1 MEPEDIMSN
10 KRSKTCSLS
19 NVEAKKSDLRVEEQL
34 LEVRKGGEVGEGED
48 VGNRYQT
55 QKEYLWCAAG

>member
-1 MEPEDIMSN
+1 
-10 KRSKTCSLS
+10 
-19 NVEAKKSDLRVEEQL
+19 VEAKKSDLRVEEQL